1 MTLHT
6 QFLTMVAM
14 IVGGLYLGF
23 ATATFRRVLYKW
35 RHYMIVRFGLEVFYW
50 MIQTCLLFY
59 VLYRMNHG
67 EIRLFLGLAC
77 LLGFSM
83 YVVLCKSWYEK
94 VLEVMITIVKTISS
108 WTLHCINI
116 LILQPVMWL
125 LHMLFS
131 LMKFIYRVIVK
142 IVSIVLYPFI
152 FLLKKYLPAPFLNKV
167 SKLPSF
173 CSTIID
179 KLKGSWKKISK
190 KWR

>member
-1 MTLHT
+1 
-6 QFLTMVAM
+6 
-14 IVGGLYLGF
+14 Y
-23 ATATFRRVLYKW
+23 
-35 RHYMIVRFGLEVFYW
+35 YMIVRFCLEVFYW
-50 MIQTCLLFY
+50 MIQACLLFY

-77 LLGFSM
+77 LLGFTM

-131 LMKFIYRVIVK
+131 LVQFIRSEEHMSELQSRFDLVCRLLTEENTQVIGLVWPLG
-142 IVSIVLYPFI
+142 SIGVP
-152 FLLKKYLPAPFLNKV
+152 
-167 SKLPSF
+167 
-173 CSTIID
+173 
-179 KLKGSWKKISK
+179 
-190 KWR
+190 